1 MENCEIK
8 IGKYTES
15 IFETNKQQCD
25 QIEVKEKVNRIRTTA
40 NAPVFHHQHHT
51 HNNNKL
57 QQNNW
62 EVTFRNEPR
71 KKIVQ
76 WKSSLVTDGD
86 HKQTHATPKQRTKKK
101 NHSLTTFSSCRS
113 EPLEIAQIM
122 DLSCMRTHF
131 LRLWLCK
138 NLVFF
143 CVIVLFVLPARERSP
158 RDV

>member
-57 QQNNW
+57 QQNN
-62 EVTFRNEPR
+62 
-71 KKIVQ
+71 
-76 WKSSLVTDGD
+76 
-86 HKQTHATPKQRTKKK
+86 
-101 NHSLTTFSSCRS
+101 
-113 EPLEIAQIM
+113 
-122 DLSCMRTHF
+122 
-131 LRLWLCK
+131 
-138 NLVFF
+138 
-143 CVIVLFVLPARERSP
+143 
-158 RDV
+158 